1 MAVDNGKYYF
11 SAKLSTF
18 VIPFHFSF
26 SLPPLV
32 LITVD
37 CTFYV
42 GGYVTN
48 ITNSQ
53 CTVTLTQAIG
63 SPCTVK
69 YMAVGYLADIAPLP
83 ASSTMSSSL
92 FLPAVQYPNVLLDY
106 GSFVATGTSGT
117 ISFHFT
123 FPSNPLVFLAV
134 DCNSGTGITSVNT
147 YPYQFS
153 YFLNQSLG
161 STPTP
166 SCSVR
171 YLAIGTASSPTL
183 QPSTNLSSSSSW
195 YPMTVPNPNTILD
208 YGIFYAT
215 SSTGTVSFN
224 ALFSS
229 PPYVFVQSASTIVS
243 SFNITTSNFT
253 YNLMS
258 GTTTG
263 LIVYVAIGSIL

>member
-1 MAVDNGKYYF
+1 MAVDKGKFYF
-11 SAKLSTF
+11 SSTVSTF
-18 VIPFHFSF
+18 VLSFHFSF

-32 LITVD
+32 FITVD
-37 CTFYV
+37 CTAYI

-69 YMAVGYLADIAPLP
+69 YMAVGYLAEIEPLR
-83 ASSTMSSSL
+83 ASSSMSSSL

-106 GSFVATGTSGT
+106 GSFVATGTTGT
-117 ISFHFT
+117 NSFNFT

-171 YLAIGTASSPTL
+171 YLAIGSATSPTL
-183 QPSTNLSSSSSW
+183 QPSANLSASSSW
-195 YPMTVPNPNTILD
+195 YPITVPNPNTILD

-224 ALFSS
+224 ATFST
-229 PPYVFVQSASTIVS
+229 PPYVFVQSASTMVS

-258 GTTTG
+258 GTSTA
-263 LIVYVAIGSIL
+263 LMVYVAIGSIL